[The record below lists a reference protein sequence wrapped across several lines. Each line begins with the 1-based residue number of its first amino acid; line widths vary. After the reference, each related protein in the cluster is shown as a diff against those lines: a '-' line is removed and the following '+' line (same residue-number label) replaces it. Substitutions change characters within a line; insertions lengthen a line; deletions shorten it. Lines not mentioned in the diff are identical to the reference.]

1 MRLPRRSAA
10 ARRADRRGGGRE
22 RPVKLG
28 TRGRYA
34 VMAMAE
40 LALRTGAAG
49 EDRPVTLA
57 EIAARQD
64 ISQSY
69 LEQLFGRLRRAGLVR
84 SARGPGG
91 GYRLARPAA
100 ELRIADIVIAVDE
113 NLRATRCPPD
123 ARAGCMKD
131 AQRCLTHD
139 LWDELG
145 THIHHFLSA
154 VSLEDVCA
162 RRVLGLSGRLH
173 GRRGVA
179 GQAAE

>member
-1 MRLPRRSAA
+1 M
-10 ARRADRRGGGRE
+10 
-22 RPVKLG
+22 KLG

-40 LALRTGAAG
+40 LAMRSGGAG
-49 EDRPVTLA
+49 EARPVTLA
-57 EIAARQD
+57 EIAARQE
-64 ISQSY
+64 ISHSY

-100 ELRIADIVIAVDE
+100 ELRIADIVVAVDE
-113 NLRATRCPPD
+113 NLRATRCPPGSGK
-123 ARAGCMKD
+123 GCMKD
-131 AQRCLTHD
+131 AKRCVTHD

-145 THIHHFLSA
+145 IHIHGFLSA

-162 RRVLGLSGRLH
+162 RRVLGMSDRLSGVE
-173 GRRGVA
+173 RGQMV
-179 GQAAE
+179 QAAE

>member
-1 MRLPRRSAA
+1 M
-10 ARRADRRGGGRE
+10 
-22 RPVKLG
+22 KLG

-40 LALRTGAAG
+40 LAMRTGGASEAQ
-49 EDRPVTLA
+49 PVTLA

-100 ELRIADIVIAVDE
+100 ELTIAEIVVAVDE
-113 NLRATRCPPD
+113 NLRATRCPPGSG
-123 ARAGCMKD
+123 RGCMKD
-131 AQRCLTHD
+131 ETRCVTHD
-139 LWDELG
+139 LWEELG
-145 THIHHFLSA
+145 IHIHHFLDS

-162 RRVLGLSGRLH
+162 RRVLGMSERLVG
-173 GRRGVA
+173 GRRGA
-179 GQAAE
+179 MERAAE

>member
-1 MRLPRRSAA
+1 MRT
-10 ARRADRRGGGRE
+10 DG
-22 RPVKLG
+22 
-28 TRGRYA
+28 
-34 VMAMAE
+34 
-40 LALRTGAAG
+40 TGAAK
-49 EDRPVTLA
+49 PVTLA

-64 ISQSY
+64 ISHSY

-100 ELRIADIVIAVDE
+100 ELRIADIVVAVDE

-123 ARAGCMKD
+123 GRTGCMKD
-131 AQRCLTHD
+131 ASRCVTHD

-145 THIHHFLSA
+145 THIHLFLNA

-162 RRVLGLSGRLH
+162 RRVLGMSGRLASD
-173 GRRGVA
+173 GRDVLE
-179 GQAAE
+179 QAAE

>member
-1 MRLPRRSAA
+1 M
-10 ARRADRRGGGRE
+10 
-22 RPVKLG
+22 KLG
-28 TRGRYA
+28 TKGRYA

-40 LALRTGAAG
+40 LAIRSGGASEAQ
-49 EDRPVTLA
+49 PVTLA

-100 ELRIADIVIAVDE
+100 ELRIADIVVAVDE
-113 NLRATRCPPD
+113 NLRATRCPPGSGK
-123 ARAGCMKD
+123 GCMKD
-131 AQRCLTHD
+131 ESRCVTHD

-145 THIHHFLSA
+145 AHIHLFLSA

-162 RRVLGLSGRLH
+162 GRVLGMSGRLSGG
-173 GRRGVA
+173 GRAIVE
-179 GQAAE
+179 QAAE

>member
-1 MRLPRRSAA
+1 M
-10 ARRADRRGGGRE
+10 
-22 RPVKLG
+22 KLG

-34 VMAMAE
+34 VMAMAD
-40 LALRTGAAG
+40 LALRTGG
-49 EDRPVTLA
+49 PDDSRPVTVA

-64 ISQSY
+64 ISRSY

-100 ELRIADIVIAVDE
+100 ELRIADIVVAVDE
-113 NLRATRCPPD
+113 NLRATRCPPESG
-123 ARAGCMKD
+123 RGCMKD
-131 AQRCLTHD
+131 ASRCATHD

-145 THIHHFLSA
+145 IHIHHFLNA

-162 RRVLGLSGRLH
+162 RRVPGMSGRLL
-173 GRRGVA
+173 GA
-179 GQAAE
+179 GHELSDQAAE

>member
-1 MRLPRRSAA
+1 M
-10 ARRADRRGGGRE
+10 
-22 RPVKLG
+22 KLG

-40 LALRTGAAG
+40 LALRSGGGG
-49 EDRPVTLA
+49 EARPVTLA

-91 GYRLARPAA
+91 GYRLARPAS
-100 ELRIADIVIAVDE
+100 ELRIADIVVAVDE

-123 ARAGCMKD
+123 ARSGCMKD
-131 AQRCLTHD
+131 ASRCMTHD

-145 THIHHFLSA
+145 IHIHHFLDS

-162 RRVLGLSGRLH
+162 RRVIGLSGRLS
-173 GRRGVA
+173 GAARGLVE
-179 GQAAE
+179 QAAE

>member
-1 MRLPRRSAA
+1 M
-10 ARRADRRGGGRE
+10 
-22 RPVKLG
+22 KLG

-40 LALRTGAAG
+40 LAMRTDGSGAAP
-49 EDRPVTLA
+49 PVTLA

-64 ISQSY
+64 ISHSY

-100 ELRIADIVIAVDE
+100 ELRIADIVVAVDE

-123 ARAGCMKD
+123 ARTGCMKD
-131 AQRCLTHD
+131 ASRCVTHD

-145 THIHHFLSA
+145 THIHLFLNA
-154 VSLEDVCA
+154 VSLEDVCV
-162 RRVLGLSGRLH
+162 RRVLGMSGRLSGG
-173 GRRGVA
+173 GRSVLE
-179 GQAAE
+179 QAAE

>member
-1 MRLPRRSAA
+1 M
-10 ARRADRRGGGRE
+10 
-22 RPVKLG
+22 KLG
-28 TRGRYA
+28 TKGRYA

-40 LALRTGAAG
+40 LALRSGGSDRA
-49 EDRPVTLA
+49 RPVTLA
-57 EIAARQD
+57 EIAAGQE

-100 ELRIADIVIAVDE
+100 ELRIADIVVAVDE

-123 ARAGCMKD
+123 AQSGCMKD
-131 AQRCLTHD
+131 ASRCITHD

-145 THIHHFLSA
+145 IHIHQFLDA

-162 RRVLGLSGRLH
+162 GRVLGMSGRL
-173 GRRGVA
+173 A
-179 GQAAE
+179 GGGARVLAEQAAE

>member
-1 MRLPRRSAA
+1 M
-10 ARRADRRGGGRE
+10 
-22 RPVKLG
+22 KLG

-40 LALRTGAAG
+40 LALRTGGADDAQ
-49 EDRPVTLA
+49 PVTLA
-57 EIAARQD
+57 EIAARQE

-100 ELRIADIVIAVDE
+100 ELRIVDIVVAVDE
-113 NLRATRCPPD
+113 NLRATRCPPGSGK
-123 ARAGCMKD
+123 GCMKD
-131 AQRCLTHD
+131 AKRCVTHD

-145 THIHHFLSA
+145 IHIHGFLSA

-162 RRVLGLSGRLH
+162 RRVLGMSDRLSGVE
-173 GRRGVA
+173 RGQMV
-179 GQAAE
+179 QAAE

>member
-1 MRLPRRSAA
+1 MR
-10 ARRADRRGGGRE
+10 
-22 RPVKLG
+22 LG

-40 LALRTGAAG
+40 LALCTGGTG
-49 EDRPVTLA
+49 EARPVTLA
-57 EIAARQD
+57 EIATRQD

-69 LEQLFGRLRRAGLVR
+69 LEQLFGRLRRAGLVL

-100 ELRIADIVIAVDE
+100 ELRIVDIVVAVDE

-123 ARAGCMKD
+123 SGRGCMKD
-131 AQRCLTHD
+131 ASRCVTHD

-145 THIHHFLSA
+145 IHIHGFLSA

-162 RRVLGLSGRLH
+162 RRVLGMSDRLSG
-173 GRRGVA
+173 GTRGLME
-179 GQAAE
+179 QAAE

>member
-1 MRLPRRSAA
+1 M
-10 ARRADRRGGGRE
+10 
-22 RPVKLG
+22 KLG
-28 TRGRYA
+28 TKGRYA

-40 LALRTGAAG
+40 LAMRTDGADEA
-49 EDRPVTLA
+49 RPVTLA
-57 EIAARQD
+57 EIAARQK

-100 ELRIADIVIAVDE
+100 ELRIADIVVAVDE
-113 NLRATRCPPD
+113 NLRVTRCPPD
-123 ARAGCMKD
+123 SGRGCMRD
-131 AQRCLTHD
+131 ASRCMTHD

-145 THIHHFLSA
+145 IHIHHFLNA

-162 RRVLGLSGRLH
+162 RRVLGMSDRLSGGEGRL
-173 GRRGVA
+173 VQ
-179 GQAAE
+179 QAAE

>member
-1 MRLPRRSAA
+1 M
-10 ARRADRRGGGRE
+10 
-22 RPVKLG
+22 KLG

-40 LALRTGAAG
+40 LAMRTGGASEAQ
-49 EDRPVTLA
+49 PVTLA
-57 EIAARQD
+57 EIAARQE

-100 ELRIADIVIAVDE
+100 ELMIADIVVAVDE
-113 NLRATRCPPD
+113 NLRATRCPPGSGK
-123 ARAGCMKD
+123 GCMKD
-131 AQRCLTHD
+131 AKRCVTHD

-145 THIHHFLSA
+145 IHIHHFLDA

-162 RRVLGLSGRLH
+162 RRVLGMSGRLT
-173 GRRGVA
+173 GGSRGLVE
-179 GQAAE
+179 QAAE

>member
-1 MRLPRRSAA
+1 MRT
-10 ARRADRRGGGRE
+10 DG
-22 RPVKLG
+22 
-28 TRGRYA
+28 
-34 VMAMAE
+34 
-40 LALRTGAAG
+40 TGAAS
-49 EDRPVTLA
+49 PVTLA

-64 ISQSY
+64 ISHSY

-100 ELRIADIVIAVDE
+100 ELRIADIVVAVDE

-123 ARAGCMKD
+123 GRTGCMKD
-131 AQRCLTHD
+131 ASRCVTHD

-145 THIHHFLSA
+145 THIHLFLNA

-162 RRVLGLSGRLH
+162 RRVLGMSGRLAND
-173 GRRGVA
+173 GRDVLE
-179 GQAAE
+179 QAAE

>member
-1 MRLPRRSAA
+1 M
-10 ARRADRRGGGRE
+10 
-22 RPVKLG
+22 KLG

-40 LALRTGAAG
+40 LALRSGGAG
-49 EDRPVTLA
+49 EARPVTLA
-57 EIAARQD
+57 EIAARQG

-100 ELRIADIVIAVDE
+100 ELRIADIVVAVDE

-123 ARAGCMKD
+123 QRTGCMKD
-131 AQRCLTHD
+131 ASRCMTHD

-145 THIHHFLSA
+145 LHIHHFLSA

-162 RRVLGLSGRLH
+162 RRVFGMSARLSGTARDY
-173 GRRGVA
+173 A

>member
-1 MRLPRRSAA
+1 M
-10 ARRADRRGGGRE
+10 
-22 RPVKLG
+22 KLG

-40 LALRTGAAG
+40 LAMRTGGASEAQ
-49 EDRPVTLA
+49 PVTLA

-100 ELRIADIVIAVDE
+100 ELRIADIVVAVDE

-123 ARAGCMKD
+123 GRTGCMRD
-131 AQRCLTHD
+131 TSRCVTHD

-145 THIHHFLSA
+145 IHIHDFLSA

-162 RRVLGLSGRLH
+162 RRVLGMSGRLTGG
-173 GRRGVA
+173 GRRFA
-179 GQAAE
+179 EQAAE

>member
-1 MRLPRRSAA
+1 M
-10 ARRADRRGGGRE
+10 
-22 RPVKLG
+22 KLG

-34 VMAMAE
+34 VMAMAD
-40 LALRTGAAG
+40 LALRTGG
-49 EDRPVTLA
+49 TDECRPVTVA

-100 ELRIADIVIAVDE
+100 ELRIADIVVAVDE
-113 NLRATRCPPD
+113 NLRATRCPPESG
-123 ARAGCMKD
+123 RGCMKD
-131 AQRCLTHD
+131 ASRCVTHD

-145 THIHHFLSA
+145 IHIHHFLNA

-162 RRVLGLSGRLH
+162 RRVPGMSGRLLA
-173 GRRGVA
+173 A
-179 GQAAE
+179 GHELSEQAAE

>member
-1 MRLPRRSAA
+1 MRS
-10 ARRADRRGGGRE
+10 GGASE
-22 RPVKLG
+22 
-28 TRGRYA
+28 A
-34 VMAMAE
+34 
-40 LALRTGAAG
+40 
-49 EDRPVTLA
+49 RPVTLA

-100 ELRIADIVIAVDE
+100 ELRIADIVVAVDE

-123 ARAGCMKD
+123 GRTGCMKD
-131 AQRCLTHD
+131 ASRCVTHD

-145 THIHHFLSA
+145 IHIHDFLSA

-162 RRVLGLSGRLH
+162 RRVLGMSDRLTGG
-173 GRRGVA
+173 GRRFA
-179 GQAAE
+179 EQAAE

>member
-1 MRLPRRSAA
+1 M
-10 ARRADRRGGGRE
+10 
-22 RPVKLG
+22 KLG

-40 LALRTGAAG
+40 LAMRSDSAG
-49 EDRPVTLA
+49 DAQPVTLA
-57 EIAARQD
+57 EIAAQQE

-100 ELRIADIVIAVDE
+100 ELRIVDIVVAVDE

-123 ARAGCMKD
+123 SGRGCMKN
-131 AQRCLTHD
+131 ANRCVTHD

-145 THIHHFLSA
+145 IHIHGFLSA

-162 RRVLGLSGRLH
+162 RRVLGMSDRLSG
-173 GRRGVA
+173 GERGLME
-179 GQAAE
+179 QAAE